1 MNKLSFS
8 AKTDGVVVWGKTF
21 PVKDALKAAGGVWVP
36 LARNWFF
43 PAKGVNEVRS
53 ALGLPDIPPV
63 VPVRPVP
70 VAVNLER
77 LEAAIAAGWVC
88 CRTARIV
95 DPGRKIV
102 ECNSHGLMVRGCCYT
117 GD

>member
-1 MNKLSFS
+1 MNNLSFS
-8 AKTDGVVVWGKTF
+8 AKADGCVVWGKTF

-36 LARNWFF
+36 LARNWVF
-43 PAKGVNEVRS
+43 PAKGVNEVRC

-63 VPVRPVP
+63 QS